1 MYDVDNKI
9 FRDNSKFVTACAN
22 NNTNV
27 LFTRPPQLG
36 KTTLLSLAELLLSN
50 TKTAPT
56 GLHSYPPD
64 EVKNSW
70 YVIPINLGGV
80 GFTGGAEATWEDQAR
95 EIDKKVRKTVQR
107 RVSIFL
113 SKHAMI
119 KNHFETTLMDQTMND
134 MDAGDMIS
142 LLSDSIAH
150 VHQSGCNDDK
160 PKPTLLLL
168 IDEYDKPIRDVL
180 FDFIGSKIP
189 DVRQKMKACY
199 AQYVNLFDNCKS
211 SSSNDMKVNAW
222 VTGIT
227 PVGLTLISGFRY
239 VDLSFQE
246 NMADAVGLRHSDVSR
261 MLQAAIPGES
271 FDDREQDLVLRALKK
286 NFNNLGFPH
295 GSPLYHT
302 GMMNQAMYQLQ
313 QASDRNGWLA
323 NLSAITKAEEIP
335 GSAFDLIKKSKT
347 SQIRALVSQLADGQT
362 LAGFSISQD
371 MSITTLLEQGGL
383 DTNQY
388 LTLLLHLGVASATI
402 NKNNETE
409 FKSTSDFYRKKH
421 LNALNL
427 ALASSIADILK
438 LETKEDMYDKGED
451 ILLEFLRALSETR
464 MAALIAWAASRKNN
478 RILELQLQGNVVES
492 LYDEF
497 KTISP
502 DVATTQEDTLDAG
515 RSDVT
520 ITTDKCMLVLELKKK
535 DNATE
540 PTAHEWEAH
549 HAQLRNYVE
558 EHRSRT
564 DHSKWVAGFVLVMY
578 NGGKNYSVKKLA
590 DDA

>member
-1 MYDVDNKI
+1 
-9 FRDNSKFVTACAN
+9 
-22 NNTNV
+22 
-27 LFTRPPQLG
+27 
-36 KTTLLSLAELLLSN
+36 
-50 TKTAPT
+50 
-56 GLHSYPPD
+56 
-64 EVKNSW
+64 
-70 YVIPINLGGV
+70 
-80 GFTGGAEATWEDQAR
+80 
-95 EIDKKVRKTVQR
+95 
-107 RVSIFL
+107 
-113 SKHAMI
+113 
-119 KNHFETTLMDQTMND
+119 MND

-189 DVRQKMKACY
+189 DVRKKMKACY

-246 NMADAVGLRHSDVSR
+246 NMADAVGLRHSDVSS

-271 FDDREQDLVLRALKK
+271 FVDCEKDLVLVALKK

-347 SQIRALVSQLADGQT
+347 SQ
-362 LAGFSISQD
+362 
-371 MSITTLLEQGGL
+371 
-383 DTNQY
+383 
-388 LTLLLHLGVASATI
+388 
-402 NKNNETE
+402 
-409 FKSTSDFYRKKH
+409 
-421 LNALNL
+421 
-427 ALASSIADILK
+427 
-438 LETKEDMYDKGED
+438 
-451 ILLEFLRALSETR
+451 
-464 MAALIAWAASRKNN
+464 
-478 RILELQLQGNVVES
+478 
-492 LYDEF
+492 
-497 KTISP
+497 
-502 DVATTQEDTLDAG
+502 
-515 RSDVT
+515 RSV
-520 ITTDKCMLVLELKKK
+520 
-535 DNATE
+535 
-540 PTAHEWEAH
+540 P
-549 HAQLRNYVE
+549 
-558 EHRSRT
+558 
-564 DHSKWVAGFVLVMY
+564 
-578 NGGKNYSVKKLA
+578 
-590 DDA
+590 

>member
-1 MYDVDNKI
+1 
-9 FRDNSKFVTACAN
+9 
-22 NNTNV
+22 
-27 LFTRPPQLG
+27 
-36 KTTLLSLAELLLSN
+36 
-50 TKTAPT
+50 
-56 GLHSYPPD
+56 
-64 EVKNSW
+64 
-70 YVIPINLGGV
+70 
-80 GFTGGAEATWEDQAR
+80 
-95 EIDKKVRKTVQR
+95 
-107 RVSIFL
+107 
-113 SKHAMI
+113 
-119 KNHFETTLMDQTMND
+119 
-134 MDAGDMIS
+134 
-142 LLSDSIAH
+142 
-150 VHQSGCNDDK
+150 
-160 PKPTLLLL
+160 
-168 IDEYDKPIRDVL
+168 
-180 FDFIGSKIP
+180 
-189 DVRQKMKACY
+189 
-199 AQYVNLFDNCKS
+199 
-211 SSSNDMKVNAW
+211 
-222 VTGIT
+222 
-227 PVGLTLISGFRY
+227 
-239 VDLSFQE
+239 
-246 NMADAVGLRHSDVSR
+246 
-261 MLQAAIPGES
+261 
-271 FDDREQDLVLRALKK
+271 
-286 NFNNLGFPH
+286 
-295 GSPLYHT
+295 
-302 GMMNQAMYQLQ
+302 
-313 QASDRNGWLA
+313 
-323 NLSAITKAEEIP
+323 
-335 GSAFDLIKKSKT
+335 
-347 SQIRALVSQLADGQT
+347 
-362 LAGFSISQD
+362 

-451 ILLEFLRALSETR
+451 ILLEFLHALSETR

-520 ITTDKCMLVLELKKK
+520 ITTDKC
-535 DNATE
+535 ATE